1 MDPHKCIFSIFT
13 IQDTINSVSHK
24 IIRQDIY
31 HIFPRN
37 PVNNECLF
45 HVFNK
50 YRDNFMRFYTK
61 WLTVMDP
68 IFVLLWRRTL
78 SVSAS
83 ALINK
88 AWRIISPLFLWS
100 RQLSNLALFFLN
112 FNIDRRIF
120 QQDYFRLLS
129 TQLQFHDNKDT
140 VCRKLLLTYLW
151 VRGRHTRLPSIN

>member
-1 MDPHKCIFSIFT
+1 MGRFNDPHKCIFNIFT
-13 IQDTINSVSHK
+13 IHETIIRVSHK

-37 PVNNECLF
+37 PVNTECLF
-45 HVFNK
+45 HVVNK
-50 YRDNFMRFYTK
+50 DICMRFYTK

-83 ALINK
+83 ALLNK
-88 AWRIISPLFLWS
+88 AWQVISPLFLWG

-140 VCRKLLLTYLW
+140 VCRKLLLTYL
-151 VRGRHTRLPSIN
+151 